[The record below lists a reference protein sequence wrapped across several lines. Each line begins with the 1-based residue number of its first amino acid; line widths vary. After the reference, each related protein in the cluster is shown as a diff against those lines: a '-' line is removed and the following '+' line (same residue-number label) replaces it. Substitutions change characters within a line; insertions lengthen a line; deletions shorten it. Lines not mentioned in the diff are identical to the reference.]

1 MGQYWQYTGVGGSYN
16 GTGLPTST
24 VIIGAAEKVIC
35 MTPVPD
41 NRQPIQGGVLITAQV
56 SVGSS
61 AAAVATFLCR
71 QSTLGTST
79 GVTGTLVA
87 SGGNSGIGT
96 YVASIGTLGG
106 TVAATGL
113 QGVGPYTFT
122 WVDYL
127 GTGPLP
133 VYQLT
138 GSLPGAGTATITS
151 AFITVQPLAV

>member
-1 MGQYWQYTGVGGSYN
+1 MAQYWQYTGVGGSYN

-24 VIIGAAEKVIC
+24 IITNVEKVVC

-41 NRQPIQGGVLITAQV
+41 ARQPVQGGVLITAQV
-56 SVGSS
+56 SFGVSTTTI
-61 AAAVATFLCR
+61 ATFLCR

-87 SGGNSGIGT
+87 SGGNTGIGT
-96 YVASIGTLGG
+96 YTASVGTGAG
-106 TVAATGL
+106 TVGALGVPNTGPL
-113 QGVGPYTFT
+113 TFQ

-127 GTGPLP
+127 GTSPLP

-138 GSLPGAGTATITS
+138 GSTAAGTATITS
-151 AFITVQPLAV
+151 AFITVQPLGN

>member
-1 MGQYWQYTGVGGSYN
+1 MGTYFQYTGVGGSYC

-24 VIIGAAEKVIC
+24 IIISGSEKVIC

-41 NRQPIQGGVLITAQV
+41 NREPIQGGVLIQAQV
-56 SVGSS
+56 SFGVSTAGIGS
-61 AAAVATFLCR
+61 FLCR

-79 GVTGTLVA
+79 GVTGTVVA
-87 SGGNSGIGT
+87 NGGNQGIGSYT
-96 YVASIGTLGG
+96 ASIGTQAG
-106 TVAATGL
+106 TLSAAGVSQTG
-113 QGVGPYTFT
+113 PFSFT

-138 GSLPGAGTATITS
+138 GSLSGGTATVTS
-151 AFITVQPLAV
+151 AYITVTPLAV